1 MNVGH
6 LPSPTKPPAKSILLM
21 DSNAER
27 RALRRRIL
35 GLHGVDVIGAGDLA
49 EASSIWHR
57 DRYDLVLIDIRRDYR
72 GCLAWRDEI
81 EKENPQQIVA
91 FLVGQPRYV
100 DLQPLPDSYLAE
112 EHGAEW
118 GDSLR
123 HAVRAACNLLPQR
136 NGFAEV
142 GYRIALA
149 RKMKGLPPRGM
160 GGTEPADDAP
170 EPEQVVDDTILQSS
184 AAELQT

>member
-6 LPSPTKPPAKSILLM
+6 MPSPTKPPAKSILLM

-35 GLHGVDVIGAGDLA
+35 GLHGIEVIGAGDLA

-72 GCLAWRDEI
+72 GCVAWRDEI
-81 EKENPQQIVA
+81 EKENPKQIVA
-91 FLVGQPRYV
+91 FLVGQPHYL
-100 DLQPLPDSYLAE
+100 DLHPLPDSYLAE
-112 EHGAEW
+112 EHSGEW
-118 GDSLR
+118 GNLLR
-123 HAVRAACNLLPQR
+123 HAVRSACSCLPQR

-149 RKMKGLPPRGM
+149 RKMSGLPPRGM
-160 GGTEPADDAP
+160 EPADDAP
-170 EPEQVVDDTILQSS
+170 EQVVDDSILHSS
-184 AAELQT
+184 AAETQT